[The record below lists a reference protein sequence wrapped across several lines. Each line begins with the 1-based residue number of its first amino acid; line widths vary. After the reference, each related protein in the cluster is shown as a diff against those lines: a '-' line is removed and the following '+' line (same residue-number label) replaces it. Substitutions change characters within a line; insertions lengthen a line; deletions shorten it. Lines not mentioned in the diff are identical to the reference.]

1 MVQILPVSPMPS
13 SITAGD
19 LKYQPG
25 EVLEISPYTNRHTI
39 KERDR
44 LEQDRFSSSCGCH
57 GAREMGVGGGDGWLV
72 TIFFHSV
79 FKLDTRFSLHVICRC
94 SNGAHV
100 SVGHPTR
107 KLVVQYLG
115 GRRKK
120 KLCHLLL
127 SNRLNLWHL

>member
-1 MVQILPVSPMPS
+1 MS
-13 SITAGD
+13 T
-19 LKYQPG
+19 G
-25 EVLEISPYTNRHTI
+25 EVLEISPYTNRRTI

-57 GAREMGVGGGDGWLV
+57 GAREMGGGGGNGWLV
-72 TIFFHSV
+72 TFFFHSV

-94 SNGAHV
+94 ANGVHV

-115 GRRKK
+115 GGQKIVPLTLK
-120 KLCHLLL
+120 QYVGSMASLNMNVVSKLQAPNKCPLCP
-127 SNRLNLWHL
+127 

>member
-13 SITAGD
+13 SVTAGD

-44 LEQDRFSSSCGCH
+44 LEQDRFSSSCGWCK
-57 GAREMGVGGGDGWLV
+57 GDGGGV
-72 TIFFHSV
+72 ACYFFFFHSV

-100 SVGHPTR
+100 SAGHPTR
-107 KLVVQYLG
+107 KLVVQYLV

-120 KLCHLLL
+120 NLCPLLL
-127 SNRLNLWHL
+127 SNRLTLWHL